1 MASHRDITPKSAMQ
15 EILQAYPS
23 AQRALFAKYHIGGC
37 SSCGFQPT
45 DTLEDV
51 IRTHGVANVDEVIGY
66 IKTSDETARRLQV
79 EPDELAKLL
88 QDRGVRLLDLRSP
101 AEHQMVHL
109 DGDLLAT
116 QELSQEIFEQWPKET
131 PIVLYDHFGTDS
143 VEAVQSLAQRGF
155 TNVRCLRGGI
165 DAWSSEVDPLV
176 PRYQ

>member
-1 MASHRDITPKSAMQ
+1 MASHRDVTSKSTMQ

-23 AQRALFAKYHIGGC
+23 AQRALFARYHIGGC

-51 IRTHGVANVDEVIGY
+51 MRTHGVTEVDGVIGY
-66 IKTSDETARRLQV
+66 IKSTQEANDKLQV
-79 EPDELAKLL
+79 EPRELVQLLKDGRVKLL
-88 QDRGVRLLDLRSP
+88 DVRRP
-101 AEHQMVHL
+101 EEHQLVHL

-116 QELSQEIFEQWPKET
+116 QELAQEIFERWPKDT
-131 PIVLYDHFGTDS
+131 PIVLYDHVGTDS
-143 VEAVQSLAQRGF
+143 IEAAQRLVERGF

-165 DAWSSEVDPLV
+165 DAWSREVDPLV

>member
-15 EILQAYPS
+15 EILQVYPA
-23 AQRALFAKYHIGGC
+23 AQQALFARYHIGGC

-51 IRTHGVANVDEVIGY
+51 MKSHGVANINEVIGY
-66 IKTSDETARRLQV
+66 IKSSQETTNRVQV
-79 EPDELAKLL
+79 EPKELAELL
-88 QDRGVRLLDLRSP
+88 KDGRVKLLDLRRP
-101 AEHQMVHL
+101 EEHRLVHL

-116 QELSQEIFEQWPKET
+116 EELAQEIFERWPKET

-165 DAWSSEVDPLV
+165 DAWSKEIDPLL